1 MAAIP
6 LNLLLEKGTDWDATF
21 NIQNEDNTTPLN
33 LTGYTAEA
41 KMKKSYYSTTSTSFV
56 VTFVDRYNGQLKIG
70 LANTATAAL
79 EARRYVYDIVLTSP
93 QSVKTRVIEG
103 ILEVTPG
110 VTSTIPSMTLVLIL
124 CGDVNII
131 SYTYRLASNAA
142 VAALANPI
150 FNCPL

>member
-41 KMKKSYYSTTSTSFV
+41 KMKKSHYSTASTSFV

-70 LANTATAAL
+70 LANAATTAL

-93 QSVKTRVIEG
+93 QSIKTRVIEG
-103 ILEVTPG
+103 IIEVTPG
-110 VTSTIPSMTLVLIL
+110 VT
-124 CGDVNII
+124 
-131 SYTYRLASNAA
+131 
-142 VAALANPI
+142 
-150 FNCPL
+150 

>member
-56 VTFVDRYNGQLKIG
+56 VTFVDRYNGQLQIG
-70 LANTATAAL
+70 LANAATAAL
-79 EARRYVYDIVLTSP
+79 EAQLPAIASPEPNDTVTLPPVLLNT
-93 QSVKTRVIEG
+93 V
-103 ILEVTPG
+103 
-110 VTSTIPSMTLVLIL
+110 
-124 CGDVNII
+124 
-131 SYTYRLASNAA
+131 
-142 VAALANPI
+142 
-150 FNCPL
+150 

>member
-41 KMKKSYYSTTSTSFV
+41 KMKKSYYSTASTSFV

-70 LANTATAAL
+70 LANTCL
-79 EARRYVYDIVLTSP
+79 LYTSP
-93 QSVKTRVIEG
+93 SPRDKRQYRM
-103 ILEVTPG
+103 
-110 VTSTIPSMTLVLIL
+110 PS
-124 CGDVNII
+124 
-131 SYTYRLASNAA
+131 SA
-142 VAALANPI
+142 
-150 FNCPL
+150 

>member
-41 KMKKSYYSTTSTSFV
+41 KMKKSHYSTSSTSFV

-70 LANTATAAL
+70 LANAATTAL

-93 QSVKTRVIEG
+93 QSIKTRVIEG
-103 ILEVTPG
+103 IIEVTPG
-110 VTSTIPSMTLVLIL
+110 VT
-124 CGDVNII
+124 
-131 SYTYRLASNAA
+131 
-142 VAALANPI
+142 
-150 FNCPL
+150 